1 MNELMN
7 VKKSS
12 TMSSLEIAKLTGKT
26 HDNVLKD
33 VRRILDEVEI
43 DHVQF
48 NAIFLD
54 AYKREQPCFNLPRI
68 ECDLVVSGYSAPYR
82 FAIIKRWQELEA
94 TQRPKTQLEL
104 AREQVVLLE
113 RLEAIE
119 IERANLK
126 VTLDMAHDW
135 SSIKR
140 MEMRDGKKYFYPPLR
155 NYSKSN
161 GYEVKKVFDQNYG
174 EVNSYHKDVWEAIYG
189 VVID

>member
-1 MNELMN
+1 
-7 VKKSS
+7 
-12 TMSSLEIAKLTGKT
+12 MSSEEIAELVDSRHDKVKQSINRLIERGVISEPLVGDGIKSANGTVPIVYLLEKRDSIIVVAQLSPEFTAKLV
-26 HDNVLKD
+26 D
-33 VRRILDEVEI
+33 
-43 DHVQF
+43 
-48 NAIFLD
+48 
-54 AYKREQPCFNLPRI
+54 
-68 ECDLVVSGYSAPYR
+68 
-82 FAIIKRWQELEA
+82 RWQELEGK
-94 TQRPKTQLEL
+94 QKPKTQLEL
-104 AREQVVLLE
+104 AKEQVVLLE

-155 NYSKSN
+155 NYSKAN

-189 VVID
+189 VIIY